1 MQTHSTIEPLQPKTW
16 QIDATSRGLE
26 GYLYHCVL
34 CDEALVLSKHQINPQ
49 KIQIIFNNTC
59 PGCSFGLDKVL
70 GCRPSILP
78 PGRRLLTNLKC
89 PDAEML
95 LEPDDPLEHQT
106 RRGSSLPRDLQPS
119 ITTGIE
125 AIDKILI
132 LKKGQLVF
140 LQGEPSNAFSLLL
153 CVRATLP
160 PPRGL
165 NTDVVFIDAGNL
177 FDTYTIAQHITNLE
191 LDDERVH
198 GRIHLSRAFTH
209 HQVYNLI
216 MDKLPSALDE
226 YEARLAVVS
235 DITALFCDPDVRD
248 KKESIDIFRK
258 GIRFLATTAE
268 ARNILILIS
277 NLKARSKTMEDALTR
292 TAHVSATLKDRGA
305 YTKLTVA
312 RHPFIPEKDTE
323 VPLDNPTLAGYSQ

>member
-16 QIDATSRGLE
+16 QLDATNGIE

-34 CDEALVLSKHQINPQ
+34 CDEALILSKHQINPQ

-59 PGCSFGLDKVL
+59 PGCSLELDKVL

-78 PGRRLLTNLKC
+78 PGRRLLTNLEV
-89 PDAEML
+89 DE
-95 LEPDDPLEHQT
+95 
-106 RRGSSLPRDLQPS
+106 
-119 ITTGIE
+119 
-125 AIDKILI
+125 
-132 LKKGQLVF
+132 
-140 LQGEPSNAFSLLL
+140 
-153 CVRATLP
+153 
-160 PPRGL
+160 
-165 NTDVVFIDAGNL
+165 
-177 FDTYTIAQHITNLE
+177 
-191 LDDERVH
+191 ERVH
-198 GRIHLSRAFTH
+198 ERIHLSRAFTH

-216 MDKLPSALDE
+216 IDKLASALDE
-226 YEARLAVVS
+226 YKARLTVVS

-248 KKESIDIFRK
+248 KKESLDIFRK

-268 ARNILILIS
+268 ARNILILIT

-305 YTKLTVA
+305 YTKLTVS